1 MLPKALKSFP
11 KCNKSPNLVT
21 RLVNAFTKRCAT
33 VHASKIFLFL
43 IYGQRLFLKLMQEI
57 SLGQFL
63 VLHIVKFDE
72 CRFVIVVENL
82 FILDKILQVTKVE
95 RDAEECANPT

>member
-1 MLPKALKSFP
+1 
-11 KCNKSPNLVT
+11 
-21 RLVNAFTKRCAT
+21 
-33 VHASKIFLFL
+33 
-43 IYGQRLFLKLMQEI
+43 MQEI

>member
-1 MLPKALKSFP
+1 M
-11 KCNKSPNLVT
+11 
-21 RLVNAFTKRCAT
+21 NAFTKRCAT